1 VARPIHTQV
10 ASLPSPQSTSSAFAG
25 VDKTITQNTAS
36 DDPQSLLRCPLGIR
50 RRYRRHLGGFC
61 LRVHP
66 AKADHDRKLVT
77 LDGDVRGC
85 IELKKG
91 NTACGAKLI
100 FGNCNRKISGFEERD
115 LSGYDLVQ
123 LYSRKNTTMCMHVEP
138 IVEGTYVRLR
148 KCNSTSKFQKFEWY
162 GQIKPT
168 SDKTLCVAYPGQH
181 ASIGDYIKLKKCN
194 KFNAGWSRD

>member
-1 VARPIHTQV
+1 MICKAFFVA
-10 ASLPSPQSTSSAFAG
+10 LLAFAAVIAG
-25 VDKTITQNTAS
+25 TSAAS
-36 DDPQSLLRCPLGIR
+36 VSVYETKERLRGA
-50 RRYRRHLGGFC
+50 
-61 LRVHP
+61 
-66 AKADHDRKLVT
+66 AKANHDRGLIT

-85 IELKKG
+85 IELKHG
-91 NTACGAKLI
+91 STACGAKLI
-100 FGNCNRKISGFEERD
+100 FGNCNRKINGFEERD

-123 LYSRKNTTMCMHVEP
+123 LYSRKNTTMCMHAEP
-138 IVEGTYVRLR
+138 LVEGTYVRLR

-181 ASIGDYIKLKKCN
+181 ASIGDYIKLKKCS